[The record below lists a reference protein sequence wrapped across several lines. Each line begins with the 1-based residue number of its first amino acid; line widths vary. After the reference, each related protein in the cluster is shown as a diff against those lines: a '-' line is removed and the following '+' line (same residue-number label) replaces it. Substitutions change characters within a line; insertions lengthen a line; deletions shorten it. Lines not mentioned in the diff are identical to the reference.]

1 MEDSKK
7 DDQYFAIQK
16 QLYEMRT
23 PQESDKIQ
31 GDCHEKFVLKADQGN
46 VNINEDNL
54 SKTSNTKFQM

>member
-16 QLYEMRT
+16 QLDEMRT

-31 GDCHEKFVLKADQGN
+31 GDCNEKFVLKADQDN